1 MHFKKENIGTLLL
14 LVSVSVSA
22 EVTIDG
28 SLGGVAFDDVSPGNG
43 FTYDIQETYGQTAG
57 SNLFHSF
64 DKFNIGVGEHANF
77 SGSETIANIIARVT
91 GGESSIAGRITSD
104 IDGSSL
110 FLINAAGFIFSNGA
124 VVDVDGVFTVS
135 TADYFEF
142 SDDARFYS
150 NLSET
155 STLSTTEIS
164 SFGFLNGSN
173 GVIAIDS
180 SRAVSGEDRS
190 ANDNFH
196 VNSESILIR
205 DADLQASEINV
216 RMGDAAFG
224 EIGIYDSIIESV
236 EGGIFFQ
243 GGNIYSVESVI
254 TATGRNSEVDVIATS
269 ITLEGGNNDS
279 VIQSGN
285 LTSSGGSIDL
295 KAQTITLENN
305 AKLIS
310 SSGGGRDG
318 GDITLTGTTVQ
329 IENHSLIELDAGVNT
344 AAGDL
349 MITTKNITIE
359 DSSSLNTSSRFLGA
373 SAGDIDIKASGD
385 FRIENDSR
393 ILAESDS
400 TGAGGIVKVSA
411 DSIVISDSA
420 EININALGQ
429 GNSDFVV
436 LQSET
441 NITID
446 QGSSISASSAG
457 GGNSGL
463 VKILGQDILLDDM
476 SIQASANG
484 EGTGGDIRIEANT
497 VQITNGTA
505 INVSSFSTAENAG
518 NAGFVEITG
527 DNITLDDNALF
538 ELASFGGGV
547 GGEMRVIGSTI
558 NVDGVQ
564 IEAEAKGSGIGGDVE
579 FTADLLNLSNTSI
592 DASVRGDGVGG
603 LIRLTGGDIDLA
615 DTIINI
621 TALGSG
627 TAGDFVATGKSF
639 TMTGSA
645 TSYGIFGDT
654 RGDGSGADVLL
665 STDTVSL
672 DGVAITSGTFG
683 NGEGGI
689 IEIDALSSITLN
701 DVLLASESE
710 GAGVGGDID
719 FLTSNLTI
727 SGNTNI
733 NVSSMGQGDAGRI
746 KIIPVKDS
754 ALTIAVSDTSKF
766 ALSATGDGMAGEFIA
781 IANDVRFSDSSG
793 IQASVQGNAKGDLV
807 SFETTNL
814 IIEDDATIT
823 SDTRGTGLGGVI
835 DISTA
840 TLVLSD
846 AASLNAEALGSGD
859 GGLVNIDATT
869 VIIDGGTINTSSLPQ
884 RSGEPATG
892 TAGIL
897 NITTTDL
904 TLSNGAELRSDS
916 LSEGHGGDITIDA
929 TTITLS
935 GRNTSITAQSVDSG
949 DGGALEID
957 ATAVYLSDGASIKS
971 DTLSSGAGGFIE
983 INSTDSLSVDGAL
996 TRISAQAGG
1005 SGVGGEILINTD
1017 SVSLTNQASLQAEA
1031 FSSGE
1036 GGLIS
1041 INAAELLVDNA
1052 TINTNSESSEGQ
1064 PPATGNSGS
1073 LIIKATD
1080 VALGNGAELRSD
1092 SLSVGH
1098 GGDIIIETGNLS
1110 LSGTDTSITAQA
1122 AGTGDGG
1129 AISVDALDVALTDN
1143 ASIKSDSLQS
1153 GEGGF
1158 ITVNGLN
1165 TVSVTG
1171 KGTRISAQAG
1181 GSGIGGEI
1189 RITTKDFSLTDEASL
1204 VAEAFSSG
1212 EGGLILV
1219 DATKVLID
1227 NATVNTN
1234 SLAAPDKPPA
1244 TGNSGSLSIHATEV
1258 RLDNGAQL
1266 RSDSLSEGH
1275 GGDISIE
1282 TELLSA
1288 NGQNTSITAQ
1298 STGSGDGGSIHVD
1311 AVDVLLTDS
1320 ASIKSDSL
1328 LSGEGGFVSING
1340 SNSVSVDGAGTS
1352 ISAKAG
1358 GSGVGGAI
1366 LINADSFSLTDN
1378 ASLDAEAFSSGDGGL
1393 IRIEAPT
1400 VLVDRSVINTNSQ
1413 ATPGKGPATGSAGAL
1428 GIIATDITLINDAE
1442 LRSDTLSEGLG
1453 GDIRIE
1459 ATTFIMSGQGTA
1471 ITAQTAGTE
1480 DGGFIEINATS
1491 LALADSASIKSDS
1504 LGLGDGGEIDINVD
1518 TVTLA
1523 GNSTSITAQAAG
1535 SGDGGFI
1542 HVDAADVLLT
1552 DSASIKSDSL
1562 LSGEGGFVSINGS
1575 NSVSVDGAGTSISA
1589 KAGGSGVGGAIL
1601 INADS
1606 FSLTDNASL
1615 DAEAFS
1621 SGDGGLIRIEAPT
1634 VLVDRSVIN
1643 TNSQATPGKG
1653 PATGSA
1659 GALGIIATDITLI
1672 NDAELRSDTL
1682 SEGLGGDIRIEATT
1696 FIMSGQ
1702 GTAITAQTAG
1712 TEDGGFIEINATSL
1726 ALADSASI
1734 KSDSLGLGDGG
1745 EIDINVDTVTLAG
1758 NSTSITAQAAG
1769 SGDGGAIYVTSN
1781 YFALTN
1787 EASLNAEALS
1797 SGDGGLVSIS
1807 SPTVSLDGAFIN
1819 TNSQTRPQNPITTGT
1834 SGTVDIVAEVIT
1846 LSNGASIRSD
1856 AFSVGDGGDVYL
1868 EADEISLSGVRTS
1881 PEGRTISTSI
1891 TAETFGAGEG
1901 GTIRLLSPVI
1911 MLSDKALINVS
1922 ALAGSGHAGTL
1933 EVLVDNLTLDDA
1945 MIFGSTE
1952 GSGDG
1957 GSILVNDPNTLA
1969 NPNTGT
1975 SIQINNGSAISVSAF
1990 TDARPGSIVLDATDI
2005 LITDASRVES
2015 DTRGALRA
2023 TRDDGIRIDGERLE
2037 LLNSSIIS
2045 SSSTGTADAG
2055 NISITLGDR
2064 LDIVGSSVNTTS
2076 ALAGGGTI
2084 FIDTKDTIFI
2094 DNGIVSA
2101 TASGEILESGGG
2113 DVFIDPRIFTIR
2125 QSQIVAQANAG
2136 NGGNIDLIAT
2146 NFVVDTETLISA
2158 SSNKGIDGTV
2168 QIESPNQSV
2177 NPSSMLLKTGFQDLP
2192 EFVRSNC
2199 DNPSEND
2206 RSYLV
2211 VENLNPVR
2219 RDPNDFLPIV
2229 KKAAVNVAASVFL
2242 QDLPPIV
2249 WRRGC

>member
-1535 SGDGGFI
+1535 SGDGG
-1542 HVDAADVLLT
+1542 
-1552 DSASIKSDSL
+1552 
-1562 LSGEGGFVSINGS
+1562 
-1575 NSVSVDGAGTSISA
+1575 
-1589 KAGGSGVGGAIL
+1589 
-1601 INADS
+1601 
-1606 FSLTDNASL
+1606 
-1615 DAEAFS
+1615 
-1621 SGDGGLIRIEAPT
+1621 
-1634 VLVDRSVIN
+1634 
-1643 TNSQATPGKG
+1643 
-1653 PATGSA
+1653 
-1659 GALGIIATDITLI
+1659 
-1672 NDAELRSDTL
+1672 
-1682 SEGLGGDIRIEATT
+1682 
-1696 FIMSGQ
+1696 
-1702 GTAITAQTAG
+1702 
-1712 TEDGGFIEINATSL
+1712 
-1726 ALADSASI
+1726 
-1734 KSDSLGLGDGG
+1734 
-1745 EIDINVDTVTLAG
+1745 
-1758 NSTSITAQAAG
+1758 
-1769 SGDGGAIYVTSN
+1769 AIYVTSN

>member
-43 FTYDIQETYGQTAG
+43 FTYDIQETYGQTTG

-254 TATGRNSEVDVIATS
+254 TATGRNSKVDVIATS

-746 KIIPVKDS
+746 KIIPVKNS

-971 DTLSSGAGGFIE
+971 DTLSSGAGGFIA

-1518 TVTLA
+1518 TVTL
-1523 GNSTSITAQAAG
+1523 
-1535 SGDGGFI
+1535 D
-1542 HVDAADVLLT
+1542 
-1552 DSASIKSDSL
+1552 
-1562 LSGEGGFVSINGS
+1562 
-1575 NSVSVDGAGTSISA
+1575 
-1589 KAGGSGVGGAIL
+1589 
-1601 INADS
+1601 
-1606 FSLTDNASL
+1606 
-1615 DAEAFS
+1615 
-1621 SGDGGLIRIEAPT
+1621 
-1634 VLVDRSVIN
+1634 
-1643 TNSQATPGKG
+1643 
-1653 PATGSA
+1653 
-1659 GALGIIATDITLI
+1659 
-1672 NDAELRSDTL
+1672 
-1682 SEGLGGDIRIEATT
+1682 
-1696 FIMSGQ
+1696 
-1702 GTAITAQTAG
+1702 
-1712 TEDGGFIEINATSL
+1712 
-1726 ALADSASI
+1726 
-1734 KSDSLGLGDGG
+1734 
-1745 EIDINVDTVTLAG
+1745 G

-2005 LITDASRVES
+2005 LITNASRVES